1 MSLGVILLFC
11 SFRRIRAVC
20 FQKINGLSIPRSW
33 SSPKDRGAHEGG
45 NEGALAFLPLCSRKC
60 RGRLLVS
67 LHIDYTIGV
76 FNNKDSP
83 SGYEQYDGG
92 HSV

>member
-1 MSLGVILLFC
+1 MKGEGRSFNSL
-11 SFRRIRAVC
+11 
-20 FQKINGLSIPRSW
+20 
-33 SSPKDRGAHEGG
+33 
-45 NEGALAFLPLCSRKC
+45 ALRTGKG

-83 SGYEQYDGG
+83 SGCEQCDGG
-92 HSV
+92 HMFK